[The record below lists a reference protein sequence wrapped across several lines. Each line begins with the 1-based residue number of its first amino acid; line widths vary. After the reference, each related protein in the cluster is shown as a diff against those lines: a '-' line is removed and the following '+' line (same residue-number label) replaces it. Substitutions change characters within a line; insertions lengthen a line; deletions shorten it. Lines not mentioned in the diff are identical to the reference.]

1 MQYFCKNKQGDH
13 TLAELFAK
21 VPYHYSLPSDEE
33 ELVNYMTYK
42 EIATD
47 HERVRH
53 ITASQH
59 AELIAILE
67 KRLPRGSRILGDY
80 VAHTMSPPRRGKS
93 LCCALSQSLRR
104 HVIQY
109 L

>member
-13 TLAELFAK
+13 TLAEFFAK
-21 VPYHYSLPSDEE
+21 VPFHYSLSSDEG
-33 ELVNYMTYK
+33 ELVTYMAYK

-47 HERVRH
+47 YERVRH

-67 KRLPRGSRILGDY
+67 NRGS
-80 VAHTMSPPRRGKS
+80 
-93 LCCALSQSLRR
+93 
-104 HVIQY
+104 
-109 L
+109 